1 MQIHTRKGALCL
13 LPVVSA
19 LLVTFSFPPFD
30 RGILAWLGLSPLLFA
45 LRQRGSLAAA
55 SLAFL
60 FGCFFGIG
68 AFYWAISINL
78 IHPFKFLIV
87 LIAFSL
93 YFLAFGVL
101 YRLISVGT
109 GSWIIVGAP
118 ALWVALEYIRSNL
131 FFLSF
136 PWNLLGHSQY
146 HCLPAIQIADITGV
160 YGISFLIV
168 MVNQVLSQIPDLLI
182 TRRLAPTLTAGQA
195 GGINWTA
202 HLSTLALVLA
212 LTFSYGWYKMV
223 APQGGEHLRVA
234 LVQANVLT
242 RDNMPSA
249 DQVEHLRAYERLTK
263 EAAKSKPDL
272 IVWPASSLPA
282 PVGSSLL
289 VHYIVGRLADETG
302 AYLLVGSAGHEKSKP
317 RKEGDLPYSNSEFL
331 ISPHGYIKKQYNK
344 IRLLPFNER
353 LPLKGKINW
362 PQWITTLQESFIPGK
377 AYTLFQVSGARFGA
391 PICWENLFPD
401 LFRRFVREGAQFM
414 VSVTNE
420 GFFGRTSAPYQ
431 TLAINVFR
439 AVENRVAIVRAATT
453 GVSGFINANGE
464 IVERVRGSGGEDL
477 FVSGVLV
484 WDVPLSNNKTFYTV
498 YGDIF
503 AYTVIGTAALSLL
516 ISVCAQHWPRS

>member
-1 MQIHTRKGALCL
+1 L
-13 LPVVSA
+13 LPVASA
-19 LLVTFSFPPFD
+19 LLVTVSFPPFD
-30 RGILAWLGLSPLLFA
+30 RGILVWLGLSPLLFA
-45 LRQRGSLAAA
+45 LRQRGPFVAAG
-55 SLAFL
+55 LAFL

-68 AFYWAISINL
+68 AFYWGLSIPL
-78 IHPFKFLIV
+78 INPVKFLIV
-87 LIAFSL
+87 LLTFSL
-93 YFLAFGVL
+93 YFLAFGFL
-101 YRLISVGT
+101 YRRISAGL
-109 GSWIIVGAP
+109 GSWIMVGAP

-146 HCLPAIQIADITGV
+146 QYLPVIQIADITGV

-168 MVNQVLSQIPDLLI
+168 MVNQVLSQVPDLLL
-182 TRRLAPTLTAGQA
+182 TRRLAPTLTAGHA
-195 GGINWTA
+195 GGINWAA
-202 HLSTLALVLA
+202 HLLTLAVVLA
-212 LTFSYGWYKMV
+212 LTFSYGWHRLV
-223 APQGGEHLRVA
+223 APQGGAHLRVA

-249 DQVEHLRAYERLTK
+249 EQLEHLRAYERLTK
-263 EAAKSKPDL
+263 EATGSKPDL

-289 VHYIVGRLADETG
+289 VHYLVGRLADETG
-302 AYLLVGSAGHEKSKP
+302 TYLLVGSAGHEKSKP
-317 RKEGDLPYSNSEFL
+317 RKEGDPPYSNSEFL
-331 ISPHGYIKKQYNK
+331 ISPHGRIQEQYDK
-344 IRLLPFNER
+344 IRLLPFNED
-353 LPLKGKINW
+353 LPLKGKVNW
-362 PQWITTLQESFIPGK
+362 PRWVTTLQKSFIPGQ

-391 PICWENLFPD
+391 PICWENMFPD
-401 LFRRFVREGAQFM
+401 LFRRFVRDGAQFM

-464 IVERVRGSGGEDL
+464 IVERVRGSSGEDL

-503 AYTVIGTAALSLL
+503 AYTVIGTAALILL
-516 ISVCAQHWPRS
+516 ISVCAQQGPRS